1 MDLPGQISI
10 YLEQQL
16 AAKMLKMGGF
26 RGLLAG
32 GREGKMETNV
42 RLKRLGIRHLGHGII
57 LLCPSQKL
65 QTLVGKNA
73 SVFSSQRLD

>member
-1 MDLPGQISI
+1 MDLPGQIST

-32 GREGKMETNV
+32 GREGKMESNV
-42 RLKRLGIRHLGHGII
+42 RLKRLGIGHSGHEII
-57 LLCPSQKL
+57 LFCPSKKL
-65 QTLVGKNA
+65 QTLAGNT
-73 SVFSSQRLD
+73 SVFSSQRT